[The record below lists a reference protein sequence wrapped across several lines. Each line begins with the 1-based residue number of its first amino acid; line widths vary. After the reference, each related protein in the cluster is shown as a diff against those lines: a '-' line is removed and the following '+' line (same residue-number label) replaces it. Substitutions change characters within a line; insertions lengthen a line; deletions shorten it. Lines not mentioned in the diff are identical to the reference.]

1 MVCGS
6 ASGVLLSPYI
16 IYKAGKMWKP
26 WTEGGPKGKPCCTE
40 PCCSKG
46 SRYNRTTHGWI
57 DSITFKDWFETSF
70 LPHAKCQPGRKVLIG
85 DNLSSHIQPEIIFE
99 CELNDIDF
107 VYLPKNST
115 HLTQPLDVGFFRPL
129 KQAWRKELNDK
140 LLDAMDNYN
149 GGGSIAKDLQAS
161 FKATGIFPFN
171 SLKVI
176 DKLPNAD
183 NSNLI
188 NDT

>member
-26 WTEGGPKGKPCCTE
+26 WTEGGPKGKPCFTE

-129 KQAWRKELNDK
+129 KQAWRKELNEWK
-140 LLDAMDNYN
+140 NQN
-149 GGGSIAKDLQAS
+149 
-161 FKATGIFPFN
+161 TR
-171 SLKVI
+171 
-176 DKLPNAD
+176 
-183 NSNLI
+183 
-188 NDT
+188 